1 MLHKTRMTCQQ
12 LAAPAFTKPG
22 ELVAWM
28 GAMQAQAYDM
38 AKWAVGLR
46 LKNGTLAAVNEALNT
61 GEILRTHVMRPT
73 WHLVAAEDIRWMIRL
88 SAARISAAN
97 DSYGKSRNLDISP
110 ALYNRVNDLLGRML
124 EGGNSLTKTEI
135 ASRLEQAG
143 IGTENAET
151 TRFLLHAET
160 DGLVCSGPDRGGKPT
175 YALLDERVPKAPEPH
190 REEALAT
197 LALRYFQSH
206 SPATLA
212 DFVWWSGLSL
222 REARQAVGL
231 AGDKLIRETYAGTEW
246 IVHENCRTRPGNR
259 STAGETHL
267 LPPFDEYLISYK
279 DRTHVLAAEHQPKAF
294 NNWGIFYPVI
304 LHRGRIVGN
313 WTKTAG
319 RKTVGIGTDLFPGQ
333 PQPDEK
339 TLGQAAERY
348 RRFLTGK

>member
-1 MLHKTRMTCQQ
+1 MLHKTRMICQQ
-12 LAAPAFTKPG
+12 LAAPAFEKPG

-28 GAMQAQAYDM
+28 GAMQAQAYGM
-38 AKWAVGLR
+38 TKWAVGLR
-46 LKNGTLAAVNEALNT
+46 LKNGTFAAVNEALNK

-73 WHLVAAEDIRWMIRL
+73 WHLVAAEDIRWMVQL

-110 ALYNRVNDLLGRML
+110 ALYIRVNGLLGRML
-124 EGGNSLTKTEI
+124 EGGNALTKQEI

-143 IGTENAET
+143 IET
-151 TRFLLHAET
+151 ANSEATRFLLHAET

-175 YALLDERVPKAPEPH
+175 YALLDERVPARKELH

-222 REARQAVGL
+222 GETRQAVGL
-231 AGDKLIRETYAGTEW
+231 AEGKLIRETYAGTEW
-246 IVHENCRTRPGNR
+246 FVHESCGVHPGNR
-259 STAGETHL
+259 SAAGKMHL
-267 LPPFDEYLISYK
+267 LPSFDEYLISYK

-294 NNWGIFYPVI
+294 NRWGTFYPVV
-304 LHRGRIVGN
+304 LYKGRIVGT

-319 RKTVGIGTDLFPGQ
+319 RKAGGIVTDFFPGQ

-339 TLGQAAERY
+339 TIRQAVERY
-348 RRFLTGK
+348 RRFLAGK